1 MEILKSEIKIHFIRK
16 QHVMLDFDLA
26 SLYQI
31 ETKVLNQ
38 SVRRNL
44 ERFPEDFMFRLN
56 KEEWNNLMRS
66 QIVTASVK
74 KRNTKVLPFAFTE
87 HGVTMLSSV
96 LRSQRAVKMNIA
108 IVRAFVA
115 MRNVLIDFKTIN
127 EQLKFLKEKIGEH
140 DGQLNEIYNSIEML
154 LIQKKNL
161 QDWNDRDRIGF
172 KTEA

>member
-1 MEILKSEIKIHFIRK
+1 
-16 QHVMLDFDLA
+16 MLDFDLA

-44 ERFPEDFMFRLN
+44 ARFPEDFMFRLSID
-56 KEEWNNLMRS
+56 EWMNLMRS
-66 QIVTASVK
+66 QFVTASVK
-74 KRNTKVLPFAFTE
+74 KRNINVLPYAFTE

-108 IVRAFVA
+108 IVRAFIT
-115 MRNVLIDFKTIN
+115 MRNVLIDFKSIN
-127 EQLKFLKEKIGEH
+127 EQLNLLKEKIGEH
-140 DGQLNEIYNSIEML
+140 DNQLNEIYNSIEML

-172 KTEA
+172 NTES